1 MEIRMFDFDKP
12 EDGSQGRFDQ
22 DLAHNPAPADKIKHR
37 GWWLAHNCVAHPLIG
52 LAPLQVDIRFPRLD
66 EPQAPRVSS
75 QSRGIC
81 FDGGSPASGGDEHG

>member
-1 MEIRMFDFDKP
+1 MFDFDKP

-52 LAPLQVDIRFPRLD
+52 LAPYKWTFDFHDWTSRKLHESPVNPEVPR
-66 EPQAPRVSS
+66 
-75 QSRGIC
+75 
-81 FDGGSPASGGDEHG
+81 